1 MAASDS
7 DDALLPGS
15 SDSDE
20 FGDFLDRRTSSS
32 SEDERGGGRR
42 AAKKRRLTSTD
53 SLGLEL
59 VTGAALHPAAP
70 GLSGAPAAAAYIDAS
85 EEAEAS
91 LLQLEVEG
99 LLREARPDTAA
110 EGPLLALLQRLA
122 ATLRALPTAEVAA
135 GGLLRG
141 FLSDLGF
148 RPVVSLRGAWWGAGV
163 GRDVGTEAHGMR

>member
-1 MAASDS
+1 METDS

-15 SDSDE
+15 SDEGFSD
-20 FGDFLDRRTSSS
+20 FGAHSSS
-32 SEDERGGGRR
+32 SGSDDERRP
-42 AAKKRRLTSTD
+42 KKRRLTSTD

-70 GLSGAPAAAAYIDAS
+70 GLTGAPAAAADIDAS
-85 EEAEAS
+85 EEAEAG

-110 EGPLLALLQRLA
+110 EGPLLALVQRLA
-122 ATLRALPTAEVAA
+122 AALRALPTAEVGA

-148 RPVVSLRGAWWGAGV
+148 RPVVSAVRGACG
-163 GRDVGTEAHGMR
+163 